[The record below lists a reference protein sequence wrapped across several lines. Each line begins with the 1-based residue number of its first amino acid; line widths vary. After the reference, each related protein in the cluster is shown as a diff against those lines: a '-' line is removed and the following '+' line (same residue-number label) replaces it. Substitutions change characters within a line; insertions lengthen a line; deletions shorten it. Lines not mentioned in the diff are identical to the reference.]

1 MEHIYVCV
9 MFIYLFCICLN
20 LSIDFVWFPLL
31 DVELLRILPLVNVRK
46 LSSNWLK
53 EKKKDL
59 ITKNKNIVLAH
70 INLNEYK
77 YNMYFY

>member
-1 MEHIYVCV
+1 MSENSVQTG
-9 MFIYLFCICLN
+9 
-20 LSIDFVWFPLL
+20 
-31 DVELLRILPLVNVRK
+31 LR
-46 LSSNWLK
+46 
-53 EKKKDL
+53 KKKDL

>member
-53 EKKKDL
+53 EKKRF
-59 ITKNKNIVLAH
+59 N
-70 INLNEYK
+70 Y
-77 YNMYFY
+77 